1 MDRKLHT
8 QGKPQ
13 VRERLAASGGY
24 FTVEATLVM
33 VLVLYVCIS
42 VIFLGFFQYDRCLM
56 RQDAYRAALRGSSVY
71 KGDKLKVYTTVSQ
84 MLQEFDEDD
93 YVATKYEYE
102 ISLKDSV
109 KVWIKGGV
117 RMPFNG
123 IMGFLGTVEWQLMEY
138 AESKC
143 IDPVTF
149 IKLCRQLG
157 IEPKE

>member
-1 MDRKLHT
+1 MKEKLHI
-8 QGKPQ
+8 KEEWSAP
-13 VRERLAASGGY
+13 SGY
-24 FTVEATLVM
+24 FTVEATMVM

-56 RQDAYRAALRGSSVY
+56 RQDAYRAVLRGSSAY
-71 KGDKLKVYTTVSQ
+71 KGDKLKVYITVSQ

-93 YVATKYEYE
+93 YVATEYDYR
-102 ISLKDSV
+102 ISVKNSV
-109 KVWIKGGV
+109 KVWINGGV
-117 RMPFNG
+117 RMPFRG
-123 IMGFLGTVEWQLMEY
+123 IMGFLGTTEWQLMEY

-149 IKLCRQLG
+149 IKLCRRLG